1 MYFTIIHM
9 HCKHSTHL
17 DEAPVTALISPAAR
31 LWTDTS
37 LLLDIAVR
45 PCMRRVIRHSSSH
58 CRVRT
63 HSASFLSNSLQTGEE
78 FM

>member
-1 MYFTIIHM
+1 
-9 HCKHSTHL
+9 
-17 DEAPVTALISPAAR
+17 
-31 LWTDTS
+31 
-37 LLLDIAVR
+37 
-45 PCMRRVIRHSSSH
+45 MRRVIRHSSSH